1 MLFTRELSFDPEMAL
16 PLPTYPVLG
25 KGQINSWSVA
35 TVGKH
40 HVGMRIKATRNS
52 IDLIDPG
59 DSNSANYNLCLATS
73 RRIDLTY

>member
-1 MLFTRELSFDPEMAL
+1 MLFTRELSFDPEMTL

-40 HVGMRIKATRNS
+40 HVGMRIKATR
-52 IDLIDPG
+52 
-59 DSNSANYNLCLATS
+59 S
-73 RRIDLTY
+73 RRLEFRFTVTSSDCRVKKGWFYEFLFTLG